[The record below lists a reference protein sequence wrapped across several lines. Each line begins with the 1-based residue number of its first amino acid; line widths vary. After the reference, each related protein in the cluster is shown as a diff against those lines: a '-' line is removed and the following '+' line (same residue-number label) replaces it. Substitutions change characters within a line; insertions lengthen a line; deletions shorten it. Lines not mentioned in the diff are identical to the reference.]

1 MTTILALAVKI
12 CFNSYKG
19 LGSILDKDSIKSLTR
34 IGRSLWGDLD
44 RSFAISE
51 DALTTVSLLQLSGER
66 TVERASKVMIE
77 RAERNPPRL
86 LALQHPFFRLTAMER
101 FILTA
106 LHIEKWSYGRVGR
119 VLNVETSL
127 IETLAWAS
135 RLKLCFQELNAEI
148 EYPRAP
154 STLGPS
160 CPEYNL
166 SSPWTQ
172 RMLDDELGKR
182 ERLFL
187 QNHLMACE
195 KCRMSLNMTRKMFYK
210 IEGVIPVRDAAFEM
224 EAATNR
230 IYDNWKAGESAFRP
244 IKTTVSESIVKF
256 LNDPKIQ
263 LSLAGLS
270 LFFFYWSRH
279 SPS

>member
-1 MTTILALAVKI
+1 M
-12 CFNSYKG
+12 
-19 LGSILDKDSIKSLTR
+19 DKDSIKSLTR

-51 DALTTVSLLQLSGER
+51 DTLTTVSLLQLSGDR
-66 TVERASKVMIE
+66 TIERASKVMIE
-77 RAERNPPRL
+77 RAEQNPPRL
-86 LALQHPFFRLTAMER
+86 LALQHPFYRLSPVER
-101 FILTA
+101 FLLTV
-106 LHIEKWSYGRVGR
+106 LHVEKWSYERVGR
-119 VLNVETSL
+119 ILGIETSL
-127 IETLAWAS
+127 IETLAWAA

-154 STLGPS
+154 TTLGPS

-166 SSPWTQ
+166 SAPWAQ
-172 RMLDDELGKR
+172 RLLDDELGKR

-195 KCRMSLNMTRKMFYK
+195 KCRTSLTITRKMFYK
-210 IEGVIPVRDAAFEM
+210 IEAVIPVKDAALEM
-224 EAATNR
+224 EVATNR

-244 IKTTVSESIVKF
+244 IKTTFRESIVRF

-263 LSLAGLS
+263 ISLAGVT

-279 SPS
+279 A

>member
-86 LALQHPFFRLTAMER
+86 LALQHPLFLLTAMER

-195 KCRMSLNMTRKMFYK
+195 KCR
-210 IEGVIPVRDAAFEM
+210 V
-224 EAATNR
+224 
-230 IYDNWKAGESAFRP
+230 
-244 IKTTVSESIVKF
+244 
-256 LNDPKIQ
+256 
-263 LSLAGLS
+263 
-270 LFFFYWSRH
+270 
-279 SPS
+279 